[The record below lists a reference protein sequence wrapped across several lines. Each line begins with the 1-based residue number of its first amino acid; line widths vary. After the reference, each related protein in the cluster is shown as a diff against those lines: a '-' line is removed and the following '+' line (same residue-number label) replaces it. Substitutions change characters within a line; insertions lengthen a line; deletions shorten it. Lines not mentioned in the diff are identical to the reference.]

1 MAVKVLITRR
11 FKPDKI
17 EAANAFLMKLRAEA
31 TLCKGYVSGQ
41 TLVSADEP
49 NKVVVISTWN
59 SRKRWEEWLN
69 DSNRKKFHARMDE
82 LLAAPEHVEVFFVGE
97 RTPEWVDMA

>member
-1 MAVKVLITRR
+1 MAVKVLITRK
-11 FKPDKI
+11 FKPDRI
-17 EAANAFLMKLRAEA
+17 EEANAFLMKLRAEA

-59 SRKRWEEWLN
+59 SRKRWEAWVK
-69 DSNRKKFHARMDE
+69 DSKRKEYHDRMNE
-82 LLAAPEHVEVFFVGE
+82 MLEAPEHVEVFFVGE